1 VPEGDTI
8 DRTASS
14 LRRWLAGREITAAR
28 TRVPG
33 LPAARLVGATVTVV
47 ESQGK
52 HLLVRFSNGD
62 TLHTHMRMSGSWHVY
77 PAGERWRLSEWQA
90 RVVLEAGD
98 RVAVCFNAPI
108 IELLAS
114 RAERMHPGL
123 AGLGPDLLG
132 PDPLDLPAAVG
143 RARQRAEGSPLIG
156 ELLLDQ
162 RVVAGI
168 GNIYRCE
175 SLFLCAIDPWAPVA
189 ALADTELGCLVKTA
203 AALLR
208 ANATGTRD
216 SPVARVSGAGPR
228 RPWVYRRAGRPCR
241 RCGTV
246 IQSRRLGHQAR
257 TVYWCPM
264 CQPPRP
270 QPSTES

>member
-8 DRTASS
+8 FRTATT
-14 LRRWLAGREITAAR
+14 LRRWLAGRVITSAR

-33 LPAARLVGATVTVV
+33 LPAARLVGATVTAV

-77 PAGERWRLSEWQA
+77 LAGERWHLPEWQA
-90 RVVLEAGD
+90 RLVLEVAD
-98 RVAVCFNAPI
+98 RVAVCFNAPT

-114 RAERMHPGL
+114 RAERLHPGL
-123 AGLGPDLLG
+123 VGLGQDLLG
-132 PDPLDLPAAVG
+132 SDQLDLTAAIR
-143 RARQRAEGSPLIG
+143 RARQRAEESPLIG
-156 ELLLDQ
+156 EMLLDQ
-162 RVVAGI
+162 HVVAGI

-189 ALADTELGCLVKTA
+189 AVADTELGCLFETA
-203 AALLR
+203 AELLR
-208 ANATGTRD
+208 ANATGTRG
-216 SPVARVSGAGPR
+216 SPVARAFGAGPE

-241 RCGTV
+241 RCGSV

-257 TVYWCPM
+257 TVYWCPV

-270 QPSTES
+270 HASKEG